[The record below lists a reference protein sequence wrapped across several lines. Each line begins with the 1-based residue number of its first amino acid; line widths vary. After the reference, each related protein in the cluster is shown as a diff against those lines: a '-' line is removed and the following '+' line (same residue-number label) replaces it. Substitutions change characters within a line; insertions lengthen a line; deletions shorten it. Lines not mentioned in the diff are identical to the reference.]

1 MTARNYV
8 ISAGIVAAVFA
19 IFVALAQSQVIFV
32 PYITPTTLQVD
43 GLEQSY
49 GPGKNA
55 TFTVGAKGYGS
66 NCHLL
71 QVETQ
76 DKDGYRA
83 SFYSKTD
90 DCRFMII
97 THGPYNFTRSFDYGS
112 EVFAKQGPYKLDV
125 QFQDLVDGR
134 KASVTKSFIM
144 RAE

>member
-1 MTARNYV
+1 MAARNYM

-19 IFVALAQSQVIFV
+19 IFVTVAQLQAIFV
-32 PYITPTTLQVD
+32 PYFTPTTLQVD

-55 TFTVGAKGYGS
+55 TFTVSVRGYGS

-71 QVETQ
+71 QVETR
-76 DKDGYRA
+76 DRDGQRA
-83 SFYSKTD
+83 SFYSKAD
-90 DCRFMII
+90 DCRFMTI

-112 EVFAKQGPYKLDV
+112 EVFAKPGSYKLDV

-134 KASVTKSFIM
+134 KTSVTKSFIV
-144 RAE
+144 RTE